1 MIIDA
6 RSLPADEI
14 LESHICIVG
23 AGPAGLTIA
32 REFANED
39 FTVCLIESGGFEFD
53 EETQTLS
60 EGVVV
65 GDPYPVVHETR
76 QRQLGGTAHCWEGQ
90 SGYQKYGWRCLPLD
104 PIDFEQRD
112 WVPNSGWPFSRSD
125 LDPFYER
132 AQSVCQI
139 GPYRYDTEY
148 WQGENAK
155 PLSFKNN
162 RVTTGISQYGLR
174 DPFTIEYPNSLRR
187 TPNIKT
193 LTYANV
199 LDIEVNE
206 SGQQV
211 THLQITTLQG
221 NRCWIKANHFIL
233 AAGGMENAR
242 LLLASNR
249 QHPAGVGNQYDVVG
263 RYFMDRPILSCGIIP
278 YKSKIFAQTNLYDI
292 YPTKQGPVMAHIK
305 LSEAT
310 MRHEGLM
317 NNGAQLFPRPLPHQR
332 EATLALREL
341 ITNLRHGKLPQDIAK
356 CLAVIG
362 RGGDYVALASFW
374 SAVRNIPG
382 FHRGDWSYLPYEKSR
397 FSRMEVFYQLEQSP
411 DRNNRVVL
419 STERDALDLPKTEI
433 HWRLNEIDIKN
444 AIRIQEIWAEELEQ
458 AGIGKLQFTRNWS
471 EQAFE
476 KTAMHHHIGSTR
488 MNNNPKQGVVDSN
501 GKVHDISNLFIAGCS
516 VFPTSGYS
524 NPTLTMIALSLRLAD
539 HVKQLVC
546 S

>member
-32 REFANED
+32 REFANQD
-39 FTVCLIESGGFEFD
+39 FTVCLVESGGFEFD
-53 EETQTLS
+53 KETQALS
-60 EGVVV
+60 EGTVV

-76 QRQLGGTAHCWEGQ
+76 RRQLGGTAHCWEGQ

-132 AQSVCQI
+132 AQTVCQI
-139 GPYRYDTEY
+139 GPYSYDADY
-148 WQGENAK
+148 WQGKNAR
-155 PLSFKNN
+155 PLSFKTD

-174 DPFTIEYPNSLRR
+174 DPFTTEYPNSLRQ
-187 TPNIKT
+187 TPNITT
-193 LTYANV
+193 LIHANV
-199 LDIEVNE
+199 LNIEVNE
-206 SGQQV
+206 SGQKV
-211 THLQITTLQG
+211 TRLQISTLQG
-221 NRCWIKANHFIL
+221 KQCWIKASHFIL

-242 LLLASNR
+242 LLLVSNR
-249 QHPAGVGNQYDVVG
+249 QYPAGVGNQHDVVG

-278 YKSKIFAQTNLYDI
+278 YKSTIFNQTDLYDI
-292 YPTKQGPVMAHIK
+292 FPTKQGPVMAHIK

-310 MRHEGLM
+310 MRQEGLM

-341 ITNLRHGKLPQDIAK
+341 IASLRHRKLPKDMAK
-356 CLAVIG
+356 HLAIIS
-362 RGGDYVALASFW
+362 RGSDYVVSASFW
-374 SAVRNIPG
+374 AAIRNIPG

-397 FSRMEVFYQLEQSP
+397 FSRLEVFYQLEQAP
-411 DRNNRVVL
+411 DRNNRIVL
-419 STERDALDLPKTEI
+419 SKERDSLNLPKTEI

-444 AIRIQEIWAEELEQ
+444 AIRIQEIWAEELDQ
-458 AGIGKLQFTRNWS
+458 AGIGELRFTRDWTK
-471 EQAFE
+471 QVFE

-488 MNNNPKQGVVDSN
+488 MHNSPKKGVVDSN
-501 GKVHDISNLFIAGCS
+501 SKVHNISNLFIAGCS

-539 HVKQLVC
+539 HVKQLAC
-546 S
+546 